1 MHKRQFKKIAE
12 LVREVHTKVHLH
24 NSEEVCELF
33 IEGLAEICHSENHRF
48 NPSKFF
54 EACGLTK

>member
-33 IEGLAEICHSENHRF
+33 IEGLAEICQSENHRF
-48 NPSKFF
+48 NASKFF